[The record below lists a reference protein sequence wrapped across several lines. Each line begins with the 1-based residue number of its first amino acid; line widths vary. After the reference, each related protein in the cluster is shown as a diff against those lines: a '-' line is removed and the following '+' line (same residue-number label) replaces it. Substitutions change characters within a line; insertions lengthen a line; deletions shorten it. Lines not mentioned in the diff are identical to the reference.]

1 MVAKNL
7 CESRSDSSGLPYICS
22 LAAGHKGAHE
32 AHTDVEGTVAA
43 TWPKTVG
50 LAGPGWTWAASLPT
64 DLATITKLCE
74 ELRSA
79 LISGDD
85 AVAVDEDVEWT
96 LAEQAERWGT
106 VRAFARLTAGQR
118 RALVLA
124 SKLHASRRLMATGAR
139 VVNELTA
146 KALAA

>member
-1 MVAKNL
+1 MSKT
-7 CESRSDSSGLPYICS
+7 SSKAI
-22 LAAGHKGAHE
+22 K
-32 AHTDVEGTVAA
+32 
-43 TWPKTVG
+43 VG

-124 SKLHASRRLMATGAR
+124 AKLGTSTTLRSQAADIINA
-139 VVNELTA
+139 LTA
-146 KALAA
+146 RELVAA